1 MCSQIT
7 ACADPFHPVLS
18 NYLVQGR
25 SLLLS
30 IMMIIPI
37 FIDPAKADPIAIILT
52 TGDDYPPFTSSE
64 LPRGGMATSLVLN
77 AFERSGYVDK
87 QVEWLPWKR
96 GYELTKRGE
105 YHATFPYV
113 WSAERAES
121 FYYSDPFF
129 SSAHYAWSRQGEPN
143 TLVNEEDL
151 HGKVYC
157 NPLGYGEFDIIRE
170 LKDRNL
176 LRRETP
182 SNMQQCIKM
191 LLGERAD
198 FIIAVPSEVN
208 NALLEA
214 GLSSEEVQQSGFPVA
229 EIRHHVIVSRQLP
242 RARKLIDDFNDGLK
256 ELRENGDYDS
266 LKDEFGWIE

>member
-1 MCSQIT
+1 MSIERVTCVDQLYPHFSI
-7 ACADPFHPVLS
+7 
-18 NYLVQGR
+18 YLVR
-25 SLLLS
+25 ARFFLLS
-30 IMMIIPI
+30 MALILPG
-37 FIDPAKADPIAIILT
+37 FFNPVKADPIAITLT
-52 TGDDYPPFTSSE
+52 TGDDYPPFTSTD
-64 LPRGGMATSLVLN
+64 LPQGGMATILVLN
-77 AFERSGYVDK
+77 AFEKSGYLDK

-96 GYELTKRGE
+96 GYELAKRGE

-113 WSAERAES
+113 WSAERAE
-121 FYYSDPFF
+121 FFFYSDPFF
-129 SSAHYAWSRQGEPN
+129 SSAHYAWSRQGEAN
-143 TLVNEEDL
+143 TLMNEEDL

-198 FIIAVPSEVN
+198 FIIAVSSEVK

-214 GLSSEEVQQSGFPVA
+214 GVSSEDVQQSGFQVA
-229 EIRHHVIVSRQLP
+229 EIKHHLIVPKQLP
-242 RARKLIDDFNDGLK
+242 EARELIDDFNDGLK
-256 ELRENGDYDS
+256 KLRENGDYDS